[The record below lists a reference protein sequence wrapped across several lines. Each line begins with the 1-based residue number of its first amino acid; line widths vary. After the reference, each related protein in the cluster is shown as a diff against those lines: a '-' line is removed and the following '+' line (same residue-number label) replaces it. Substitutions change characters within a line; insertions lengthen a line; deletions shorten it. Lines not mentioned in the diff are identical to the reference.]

1 MATLIFSILCGAL
14 AIGCQSYNPVAL
26 RVANS
31 DGVAIAGATAVVAP
45 MYFFNPTDENHL
57 FIGAYEILDPFPAAG
72 DQGITND
79 AGRVTLQVVSESP
92 LQLNV
97 YADGYSV
104 WSGLI
109 SITKQNR
116 TEINQIDSL
125 SQLIVTVD

>member
-1 MATLIFSILCGAL
+1 MVTLIFSILCVGL
-14 AIGCQSYNPVAL
+14 ATGCQSYNPVTL

-31 DGVAIAGATAVVAP
+31 DGVAITGATAVVAP
-45 MYFFNPTDENHL
+45 MYFFNPTNESHL
-57 FIGAYEILDPFPAAG
+57 FIGAYEILEPFPAVG
-72 DQGITND
+72 DQGVTND

-109 SITKQNR
+109 SITKQSK
-116 TEINQIDSL
+116 TEIDQIDSL